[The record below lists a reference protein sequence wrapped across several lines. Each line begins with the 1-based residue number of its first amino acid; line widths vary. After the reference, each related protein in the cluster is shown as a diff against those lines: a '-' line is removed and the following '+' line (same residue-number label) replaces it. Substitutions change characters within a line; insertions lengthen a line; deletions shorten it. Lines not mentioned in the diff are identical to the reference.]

1 MAQTDSF
8 MEQIWKILSGKQKPT
23 KKLCLFLLWP
33 TVKETYSLHN
43 KDTPSIWENKSSK
56 PLKSTQTSTNNT
68 IFQIPKSRKNQ
79 QKHHLLNFFQKK
91 SRNIC
96 TVQNLAVH
104 LQRFSKKARVLSSA
118 GSEHLPYKQRVGG
131 SNPSAP
137 TQQLGRRKSPF
148 FCILIPHFF
157 S

>member
-1 MAQTDSF
+1 MS
-8 MEQIWKILSGKQKPT
+8 KKQRKSAKTPFIE
-23 KKLCLFLLWP
+23 LFF
-33 TVKETYSLHN
+33 E
-43 KDTPSIWENKSSK
+43 
-56 PLKSTQTSTNNT
+56 
-68 IFQIPKSRKNQ
+68 
-79 QKHHLLNFFQKK
+79 KK

-96 TVQNLAVH
+96 TVQNLAVP

-157 S
+157 